1 MSTTKLF
8 FSFSGRIGRREY
20 WLGTITM
27 FIVLLVIDWLL
38 GIPQSEPM
46 PTDSHLATAGYV
58 IGTLSL
64 YPTAAIV
71 VKRLHDLSKAAW
83 IFVAVIFAIITLLM
97 NALALSALLG
107 YLEVQRHVSFLDW
120 IAIAIST
127 TGVSCWIALGLTR
140 GTLGPNQYGP
150 DPLIEDT

>member
-1 MSTTKLF
+1 MSTSKLF
-8 FSFSGRIGRREY
+8 FGFKGRIGRQQY
-20 WLGTITM
+20 WLGTLVM
-27 FIVLLVIDWLL
+27 FIVLFVVDWIL
-38 GIPQSEPM
+38 GIPGKEP
-46 PTDSHLATAGYV
+46 PDSHLAIAGYV
-58 IGTLSL
+58 IGTISI
-64 YPTAAIV
+64 YPSAAIV
-71 VKRLHDLSKAAW
+71 VKRVHDLNQAAW
-83 IFVAVIFAIITLLM
+83 VFVATLVAATSLIM
-97 NALALSALLG
+97 NALAVAALLG